1 MSDLFSSEWLP
12 PQNFPDLSEAKE
24 IAIDL
29 ETCDPNMEKFG
40 PGWPRKDGFIVGYA
54 VAVDG
59 WCGYYPIAHEG
70 GGNLDKR
77 IVEMWI
83 ADILKLPCPKIMH
96 NAAYDRS

>member
-1 MSDLFSSEWLP
+1 MNKTASMFPSVSEWLP

-40 PGWPRKDGFIVGYA
+40 PGWQRKDGFIVGYA

-59 WCGYYPIAHEG
+59 WCGYYPIAHGG

-77 IVEMWI
+77 NRCWRVFR
-83 ADILKLPCPKIMH
+83 K
-96 NAAYDRS
+96 